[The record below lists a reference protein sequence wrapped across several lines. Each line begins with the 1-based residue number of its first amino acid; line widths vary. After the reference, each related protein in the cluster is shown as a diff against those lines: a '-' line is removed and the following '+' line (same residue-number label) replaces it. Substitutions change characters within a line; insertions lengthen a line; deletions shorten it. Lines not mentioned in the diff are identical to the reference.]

1 MKSLSLSK
9 PHVLVMVGFP
19 GSGKSFFADKFAE
32 MFNAPLASREKIA
45 ATLGHDSKEIEEVV
59 LDQLKELL
67 KTKQSIVIDGIGDTR
82 AVRGEIARKAHEAG
96 YEVLLVWVQT
106 DPATAKSRSAKKVA
120 SSTHRHLNN
129 TEYDSAAK
137 RFIPPNALEKPVV
150 ISGKHTYAT
159 QAKVILKKLT
169 EPRANISRH
178 SAAPIRTEPQTPPA
192 TQQPT
197 GRRNV
202 IIR

>member
-32 MFNAPLASREKIA
+32 MFKAPLASREKIA
-45 ATLGHDSKEIEEVV
+45 VILGHDGREVEDIV

-67 KTKQSIVIDGIGDTR
+67 KTKQSIIIDGIGDSR
-82 AVRGEIARKAHEAG
+82 AVRGEISRKAHEAG
-96 YEVLLVWVQT
+96 YETLFVWVQT
-106 DPATAKSRSAKKVA
+106 NPATAKSRSAKKVA
-120 SSTHRHLNN
+120 GATHRNLKGD
-129 TEYDSAAK
+129 EYDTVAK
-137 RFIPPNALEKPVV
+137 RFTPPNALEKPIV

-169 EPRANISRH
+169 EPRANISHH
-178 SAAPIRTEPQTPPA
+178 SAAPLRTEPQTPPKP
-192 TQQPT
+192 QQSS
-197 GRRNV
+197 GRRSV

>member
-45 ATLGHDSKEIEEVV
+45 ATLGHESKEIEDVV
-59 LDQLKELL
+59 LSHLRELL
-67 KTKQSIVIDGIGDTR
+67 KTKQSIVVDGIGDTR
-82 AVRGEIARKAHEAG
+82 AVRGEILRKAHEAG

-106 DPATAKSRSAKKVA
+106 DPATAKSRSAKKSA
-120 SSTHRHLNN
+120 DTTHRHLSGS
-129 TEYDSAAK
+129 EYDSAAK
-137 RFIPPNALEKPVV
+137 RFTPPNAIEKPVV

-159 QAKVILKKLT
+159 QAKVVLKKLT
-169 EPRANISRH
+169 EPRASISRH
-178 SAAPIRTEPQTPPA
+178 VAAPIRTDSQPPQPSS
-192 TQQPT
+192 

>member
-1 MKSLSLSK
+1 
-9 PHVLVMVGFP
+9 MVGFP

-45 ATLGHDSKEIEEVV
+45 AALGHDGKEIEDVI

-82 AVRGEIARKAHEAG
+82 AVRSEIVRKAHEAG

-106 DPATAKSRSAKKVA
+106 DPATAKSRSAKKTA
-120 SSTHRHLNN
+120 GTTHRHLSGS
-129 TEYDSAAK
+129 EYDSAAK
-137 RFIPPNALEKPVV
+137 RFTPPNALEKPVV

-169 EPRANISRH
+169 EPRATISRH
-178 SAAPIRTEPQTPPA
+178 SAAPMRTESQPQPQPP
-192 TQQPT
+192 QQSS

>member
-9 PHVLVMVGFP
+9 PHVLVMVGLP

-45 ATLGHDSKEIEEVV
+45 AHLGHDNKEIEDVI
-59 LDQLKELL
+59 LDQLDELL
-67 KTKQSIVIDGIGDTR
+67 KTKQSVIVDGVGDTR
-82 AVRGEIARKAHEAG
+82 ATRGEISRKAHKAG
-96 YEVLLVWVQT
+96 YETLFVWVQT
-106 DPATAKSRSAKKVA
+106 DPVTAKSRSAKKPTDT
-120 SSTHRHLNN
+120 THRHIKDA
-129 TEYDSAAK
+129 EYDSVAK
-137 RFIPPNALEKPVV
+137 HFITPSAIEKPVV

-169 EPRANISRH
+169 EPRATISHH
-178 SAAPIRTEPQTPPA
+178 SAAPIRVEPKQPP
-192 TQQPT
+192 QQSS
-197 GRRNV
+197 GRRSV